1 MVNQIFSLFTD
12 SFGNVVVWFADIFG
26 SSGMLVVFEPVIL
39 IVLVV
44 RFLVLPIVGR
54 GFGRGSD
61 RASDRREKK

>member
-1 MVNQIFSLFTD
+1 MVNDILSLFSD
-12 SFGNVVVWFADIFG
+12 SFGNVVIWFADVFG

-54 GFGRGSD
+54 GFSSGSD
-61 RASDRREKK
+61 KARKKD